1 MAENIQIKINAAVE
15 SAQAAKTIG
24 DLKKSLTE
32 LQTIAEENELG
43 VDQFKAL
50 QTQIV
55 QTNTDLAN
63 AKDRIGDIQDSIST
77 LQGTPIE
84 RLSTS
89 FGLLKQS
96 IFNLDF
102 QKAQIGVKGLVDAF
116 TPLGPDGAPL
126 KGLAALRG
134 TLGNLGQ
141 GVTALGGAFA
151 QLGKALL
158 TNPIFLLAAAIVS
171 IVAII
176 GTLLNQLGLLRPI
189 LDAIGAA
196 VEFVTDAFD
205 SLTDAIGLNTAATD
219 KNLKATLDA
228 EKKKQS
234 ALEETLTVAERI
246 AAATTELTGL
256 EEKQVQGIT
265 GLYVGQAKTIETTRL
280 ELLGRIVVSLQRE
293 LAAYDKVQKEKRN
306 LTEEEKKSYDEIVR
320 KIESTNVK
328 IIELTADR
336 VKKTNEALDV
346 ERRRS
351 IDLLDDNYQKA
362 LLTRELDLKDAAD
375 KLERRTIILQEQ
387 KGLEE
392 QLSNSTV
399 KLKKQEEDRI
409 REIIAANKL
418 KIQEI
423 TDKAANDRGEAERR
437 YNNTVTQL
445 NQQAA
450 AKRKAD
456 EDEANKKTIEG
467 IRNKILAE
475 ENANRVIQDDEKLST
490 KQRLDAQIAFE
501 NKRRDLLL
509 QIADVEKKTEEEKT
523 NIRLN
528 TIDKIRAAQNKFDEE
543 QKTAAEKQ
551 AALDKAIQEF
561 KKEQNADNLLFI
573 QAALKAELAQIDL
586 QRENTTEK
594 EFLLK
599 LEKEAFAIKQKLS
612 LITQEAIQKEIDSQ
626 RLLLET
632 RLNAAKIIK
641 DNNLKVDD
649 DVLKSTA
656 KTQQLITDIT
666 TKGVSDLA
674 TINATTKEDRLKNI
688 EAVKAAELA
697 LLQFNFEQEAV
708 KRAEAAK
715 TNAFVTNLETVD
727 LELTKKFNAEK
738 LAIINASAQQE
749 IQIAKLTQDEK
760 INLVRSGVS
769 AIAEVSNLLFDIAQ
783 NNGKKTLEQ
792 EEKVAK
798 AKFAVNKALQVS
810 LAIIDGFKAVTSSLA
825 QSPVAIGPVPN
836 PAGIASLAF
845 AITTS
850 LANIGKILA
859 TQYKSTSGLPSVGN
873 PNIPTADEAEG
884 PAAREFT
891 APTFFGL
898 GGGTFTTD
906 LGPNQ
911 QRVYVLET
919 DITSVQNRVSVIE
932 SRSVLE

>member
-196 VEFVTDAFD
+196 VEFVTDAFN
-205 SLTDAIGLNTAATD
+205 SLTEAIGLNTAATD

-228 EKKKQS
+228 EKKRQL
-234 ALEETLTVAERI
+234 ALEETLGVSERI
-246 AAATTELTGL
+246 AAAITGL
-256 EEKQVQGIT
+256 SSKEMKQVQDVT
-265 GLYVGQAKTIETTRL
+265 GMYVGQAKTIETTRL

-293 LAAYDKVQKEKRN
+293 LDAYNKVQKEKRN
-306 LTEEEKKSYDEIVR
+306 LTEEEKKNYDEIVS

-336 VKKTNEALDV
+336 VKRTSEAL
-346 ERRRS
+346 EQESRRS
-351 IDLLDDNYQKA
+351 IEFIDNGYERAK
-362 LLTRELDLKDAAD
+362 LTRELDLKDANAQ
-375 KLERRTIILQEQ
+375 LEARAGILQEN

-392 QLSNSTV
+392 QATQA
-399 KLKKQEEDRI
+399 KIQLKFKEEKRI
-409 REIIAANKL
+409 RDIIAQNALEIKA
-418 KIQEI
+418 I
-423 TDKAANDRGEAERR
+423 TDKVANDRGDAERK
-437 YNNTVTQL
+437 YNQAITQL
-445 NQQAA
+445 NEKAVA
-450 AKRKAD
+450 DRKASD
-456 EDEANKKTIEG
+456 EEKNKNTIASLRDLIIG
-467 IRNKILAE
+467 E
-475 ENANRVIQDDEKLST
+475 ENANKKIQDNLKLST
-490 KQRLDAQIAFE
+490 KERLDAQILFE
-501 NKRRDLLL
+501 NKRLDLLL
-509 QIADVEKKTEEEKT
+509 RIADVEKKTENEKEKLRLQT
-523 NIRLN
+523 LDNIR
-528 TIDKIRAAQNKFDEE
+528 IAQNKFDEE

-561 KKEQNADNLLFI
+561 KKEQNANNLLFI

-586 QRENTTEK
+586 QRQNITDKEK
-594 EFLLK
+594 LLA
-599 LEKEAFAIKQKLS
+599 LDKEEFAIKEKLS
-612 LITQEAIQKEIDSQ
+612 LITQEAIQKEIESQ
-626 RLLLET
+626 RLVLET
-632 RLNAAKIIK
+632 RLNALKIIK

-727 LELTKKFNAEK
+727 IELTKKFNAEK
-738 LAIINASAQQE
+738 LAIINATAQQE
-749 IQIAKLTQDEK
+749 RQIAKLTEDEK
-760 INLVRSGVS
+760 INLVRSGIQ
-769 AIAEVSNLLFDIAQ
+769 AIADVSNLLFDIAQ
-783 NNGKKTLEQ
+783 NNGKRTLAQ
-792 EEKVAK
+792 EEKIAK
-798 AKFAVNKALQVS
+798 QKFNVNKALQVS

-825 QSPVAIGPVPN
+825 QSPIAIGPVPN

-859 TQYKSTSGLPSVGN
+859 TQYKSTSGVPSVGN
-873 PNIPTADEAEG
+873 PNVPTTNEG
-884 PAAREFT
+884 GEPTAREFT